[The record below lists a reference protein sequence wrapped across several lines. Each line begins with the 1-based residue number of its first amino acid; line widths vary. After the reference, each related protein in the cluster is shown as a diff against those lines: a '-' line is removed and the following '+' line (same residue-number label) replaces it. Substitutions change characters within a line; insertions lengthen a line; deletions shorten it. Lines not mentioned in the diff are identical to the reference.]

1 MHTHRLKP
9 ILAVSIVGLAVKTYA
24 DVAGRRRDARL
35 LAAERDAAEQQ
46 RRNNALMD
54 VYGDRSSLEALEKA
68 VEFYEK
74 RR

>member
-1 MHTHRLKP
+1 MYRAPGASRPRPEPTP
-9 ILAVSIVGLAVKTYA
+9 TSPGGA
-24 DVAGRRRDARL
+24 RDAWL